1 MICKARIRNSEFG
14 FRIGEPPIR
23 NPQSAIRNRSA
34 FTLLEILLVVLV
46 IGIIAGAF
54 LPVAMDSV
62 EGVRLRAATRDVIS
76 LNRYAR
82 ARAILDQR
90 PVAVLY
96 DRGRGLMELLQLP
109 PQDIPLGMM
118 LDTPA
123 ARLLEDPDLSTEG
136 IQSLRR
142 RQLASFVT
150 VREVNGA
157 ERQDDTWFVIYTP
170 AGMTDPHS
178 IVLEDNRGDRMR
190 INVNG
195 MTGDI
200 TLGGAR

>member
-1 MICKARIRNSEFG
+1 MDTDEHGSGESWRGAVRFRIRAG
-14 FRIGEPPIR
+14 
-23 NPQSAIRNRSA
+23 

-62 EGVRLRAATRDVIS
+62 EGVRLRAATRDVIA

-96 DRGRGLMELLQLP
+96 DRGGGLLELLQLP
-109 PQDIPLGMM
+109 PQDIPLGLM

-123 ARLLEDPDLSTEG
+123 ARLLDDADLEAEG
-136 IQSLRR
+136 VRSLRR
-142 RQLASFVT
+142 RQLASFVS
-150 VREVNGA
+150 VREVSGA
-157 ERQDDTWFVIYTP
+157 EQQDDTWFVIYTP

-178 IVLEDNRGDRMR
+178 IVLEDNRGDRLR
-190 INVNG
+190 ISVNG

-200 TLGGAR
+200 TLGEGR

>member
-1 MICKARIRNSEFG
+1 M
-14 FRIGEPPIR
+14 
-23 NPQSAIRNRSA
+23 
-34 FTLLEILLVVLV
+34 VLV
-46 IGIIAGAF
+46 IGIVSGAF
-54 LPVAMDSV
+54 LPAAIDSV

-96 DRGRGLMELLQLP
+96 DREGGRLELVQLP
-109 PQDIPLGMM
+109 PQDIPLSLM

-123 ARLLEDPDLSTEG
+123 ARLLDEPDLEAEG
-136 IQSLRR
+136 IKSLRR

-150 VREVNGA
+150 VQEVEGA
-157 ERQDDTWFVIYTP
+157 ETEGDTWYVIYTP
-170 AGMTDPHS
+170 SGMTDPHS
-178 IVLEDNRGDRMR
+178 IVLQDNRGDRMR
-190 INVNG
+190 ISVNG

-200 TLGGAR
+200 TLGEAR